1 MSVTIIELKMNWAL
15 NISYQQLIRREN
27 TRNMQMKTPSRRNT
41 LFASPNN

>member
-27 TRNMQMKTPSRRNT
+27 TRIMQMKTPNRRNT

>member
-27 TRNMQMKTPSRRNT
+27 TRNMQMKTPNRRNT